1 MLATIGATRQNPVS
15 FRPVFKAMLRNLVEW
30 IETGKEPPP
39 PRYIEGKVGSD
50 GRFHL
55 ATDADG
61 NVLGGVRLPH
71 MPTVLP
77 NGERVGAPLGVYG
90 GLDPEYYEPFN
101 AYPWLGGTFEPFSEQ
116 ELKQRYPS
124 DATYFELVEKAAA
137 ALLAERFILEEDYEA
152 YLAAAKRGW

>member
-1 MLATIGATRQNPVS
+1 MGVAGQNPVS
-15 FRPVFKAMLRNLVEW
+15 FRPVFKAMLRNLLEW

-39 PRYIEGKVGSD
+39 ARYIEGKVGSD

-61 NVLGGVRLPH
+61 NVNGGVRLPH
-71 MPTVLP
+71 MATVLP

-101 AYPWLGGTFEPFSEQ
+101 AYPWLGGTFEPFTAE
-116 ELKQRYPS
+116 ELKARYPS
-124 DATYFELVEKAAA
+124 HDAYVDLVEKAAA
-137 ALLAERFILEEDYEA
+137 ALLADRFILEDDYEA
-152 YLAAAKRGW
+152 YVTSAERGW